1 MRKAPCIA
9 GRFFMLC
16 CAGLGWGGFSSGWDT
31 EAGVQLNILA
41 ITRNISTIRQ
51 GISAYR
57 QSKTKEIPYIPRNM
71 W

>member
-1 MRKAPCIA
+1 MYEESALHSRAL
-9 GRFFMLC
+9 FNVVLC
-16 CAGLGWGGFSSGWDT
+16 WGGFSSGWDT
-31 EAGVQLNILA
+31 GAGVQLNILA